1 MIPNSVKS
9 GPTFQALFKNYWFL
23 QFAGWGGVALLGW
36 IMNWVQQTTYGE
48 ASVAQ
53 SSYFLPL
60 TCLVGLVSTHLLR
73 IVIRRGRWLELSGG
87 NLAFRYAVALA
98 MMSFGLALLGFFFF
112 GESPGKANRI
122 EAFAIAMLV
131 NSSLVGAWMAIY
143 FLTHFKDAFH
153 RAEAE
158 RAQLNEAYARS
169 QLEAL
174 TQQINPHFLFNALN
188 TVRALIPSDLREA
201 RDAVTKLAGVLRATL
216 RSGQDAATSL
226 AGEMEIVRDYLALQ
240 KLRFGQNLQVRED
253 LDPRC
258 LPAEVPPLLIL
269 TIVENA
275 IKHGVQCREDQAV
288 LKIEAEL
295 ADGMV
300 TVTVANPSSPPSAS
314 ADESLGIGLRNAQ
327 ERLRFAFGEE
337 AKICLRTDDPAL
349 TKCVLFFPMRQR

>member
-1 MIPNSVKS
+1 
-9 GPTFQALFKNYWFL
+9 
-23 QFAGWGGVALLGW
+23 
-36 IMNWVQQTTYGE
+36 
-48 ASVAQ
+48 
-53 SSYFLPL
+53 
-60 TCLVGLVSTHLLR
+60 
-73 IVIRRGRWLELSGG
+73 
-87 NLAFRYAVALA
+87 
-98 MMSFGLALLGFFFF
+98 
-112 GESPGKANRI
+112 
-122 EAFAIAMLV
+122 
-131 NSSLVGAWMAIY
+131 
-143 FLTHFKDAFH
+143 
-153 RAEAE
+153 
-158 RAQLNEAYARS
+158 
-169 QLEAL
+169 
-174 TQQINPHFLFNALN
+174 
-188 TVRALIPSDLREA
+188 
-201 RDAVTKLAGVLRATL
+201 LAGVLRATL